1 MEDEELDDMLKK
13 PSASTND
20 VGIVWNVLTT
30 VIIKYLEQGR
40 QRYSRF
46 RNQTYENLALE
57 IDKQKK
63 RDKKLSWK
71 DREIFVDSSRA
82 VGVTIGETDT
92 KKALDQRKKQLLK
105 EKRNTF
111 SDIQFSW
118 WYICAGKYGLEIEE
132 EGEKLSWENYYDKV
146 QNIIYFYV
154 S

>member
-1 MEDEELDDMLKK
+1 MLKC
-13 PSASTND
+13 
-20 VGIVWNVLTT
+20 ITT

-111 SDIQFSW
+111 SDIQFNW
-118 WYICAGKYGLEIEE
+118 
-132 EGEKLSWENYYDKV
+132 
-146 QNIIYFYV
+146 
-154 S
+154 